1 LFVEL
6 EGVAAKGIPG
16 FRAEAEA
23 IDAERSGTPRT

>member
-23 IDAERSGTPRT
+23 IDAKRSGTPRT